1 MNAKSSVTDAILT
14 KRVPDKSKLPNEH
27 NYPVMVDRKS
37 IHPQIV
43 YNLLALKERKAV
55 NVNAH

>member
-1 MNAKSSVTDAILT
+1 MNAKSSVTDASLT
-14 KRVPDKSKLPNEH
+14 KRVPVKAKIPNEH
-27 NYPVMVDRKS
+27 NYAVWVDKKS
-37 IHPQIV
+37 IHPHIV